1 MLSQMLPNST
11 FSFSSRIINQT
22 PNFAIETF
30 GSLPGTINVFRLPVK
45 RGWAVATNTE
55 NTAQNKFCG
64 VGDPGT
70 LTSTAPLL
78 TCTSAP
84 MHEVVALPEKQQP
97 DHKWFIQ
104 RMMRNLCGSGN
115 VRAESSST
123 EAKNTEAKEAFGKGP
138 VDMAQ
143 SRPSDSAA
151 FFQSVACRKRKALKD
166 SKGLLYTAKYQ
177 CVRSIHNRPPLHG
190 A

>member
-1 MLSQMLPNST
+1 MN
-11 FSFSSRIINQT
+11 
-22 PNFAIETF
+22 ETF
-30 GSLPGTINVFRLPVK
+30 RSLPGTIIVFRLPVK
-45 RGWAVATNTE
+45 RGWAVSTDTE

-64 VGDPGT
+64 VGDPAT
-70 LTSTAPLL
+70 LTSTVPLL

-97 DHKWFIQ
+97 DHKWLIQ

-123 EAKNTEAKEAFGKGP
+123 ETTHTEANEAFGKGP
-138 VDMAQ
+138 VDISQ

-166 SKGLLYTAKYQ
+166 WKGLLYTAKYQ
-177 CVRSIHNRPPLHG
+177 CVRSIHNCPPLHG